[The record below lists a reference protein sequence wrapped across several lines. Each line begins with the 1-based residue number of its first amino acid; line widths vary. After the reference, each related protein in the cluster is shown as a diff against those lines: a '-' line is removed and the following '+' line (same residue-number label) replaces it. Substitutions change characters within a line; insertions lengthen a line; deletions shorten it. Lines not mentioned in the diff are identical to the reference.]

1 MCNIP
6 GVWWIKLHNSPGL
19 QICCCFGFI
28 VLHLL
33 SSFLFHL
40 NANRCSGVV
49 VFFKCSSDQP
59 ALLLLTLKSL
69 LNCYGNWSL
78 TSDSIPYGSVPLLV
92 LLYQCLNRG
101 QNKNKPFKPYR
112 SLVFVQKQLNTDRLT
127 FSRWSTIQ

>member
-49 VFFKCSSDQP
+49 VFFKVLFRS
-59 ALLLLTLKSL
+59 ARFAVAHTEEFVELLRELK
-69 LNCYGNWSL
+69 LN
-78 TSDSIPYGSVPLLV
+78 
-92 LLYQCLNRG
+92 Q
-101 QNKNKPFKPYR
+101 
-112 SLVFVQKQLNTDRLT
+112 
-127 FSRWSTIQ
+127 